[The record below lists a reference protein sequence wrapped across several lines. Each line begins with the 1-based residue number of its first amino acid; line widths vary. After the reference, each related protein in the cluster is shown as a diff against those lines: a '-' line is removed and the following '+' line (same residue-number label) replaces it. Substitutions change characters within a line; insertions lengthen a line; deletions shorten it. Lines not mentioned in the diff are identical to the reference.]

1 MYLDKVRKTE
11 VEGEALSK
19 AQKIY
24 SADKKKTKQIR
35 KKLVE
40 GRMEKELKWSCW
52 ESCNWY
58 TTL

>member
-24 SADKKKTKQIR
+24 SAEKKKTKQIR

-40 GRMEKELKWSCW
+40 GRMKKGLK
-52 ESCNWY
+52 
-58 TTL
+58 